1 MLEAQPWWK
10 RNRLMVPLCLGFYA
24 VVFIA
29 SAHYSTGTYG
39 GGDSWMHYL
48 FARYAFKH
56 PDNFLDQWGKPVF
69 TILASP
75 WAQLGFGGVK
85 LFNIL
90 CALSTGYLSFL
101 ISRQHYSKYPWLSIV
116 FVFSVPIYFVCVFSG
131 LTEILFALFLIAG
144 IYLYQ
149 NFRERWACLIISFL
163 PFIRSEGFLIIP
175 VFALITLYYR
185 QYKATALLSFGT
197 LIFSIIG
204 YIFYHTWAWVFSTN
218 PYLMA
223 TNVYGK
229 GSILEFVRANENIVG
244 APQVFLLLL
253 AALLFLFSYYQQ
265 LKTKTFGSDRMLNI
279 RVVLIFGSFAV
290 YFIAHSIFWRLGI
303 FGSLGLIR
311 VMAGIGP
318 CIGLTAFA
326 AFQALI
332 NIPILQRTVMRIVA
346 VFFLLAVFIIPYK
359 QNRHD
364 IPYEL
369 SDLEQAQFKSCQ
381 WIKEQGLQNKFIY
394 FFDPFVAHLLD
405 IDKFDN
411 NRSSSILYVNNSISF
426 RKDAIVVWDSQF
438 CPVEGQLPERW
449 LDENKN
455 FELLHE
461 ERNDRNINS
470 RGDTLRIR
478 IYRTLDD
485 IELKNM
491 K

>member
-1 MLEAQPWWK
+1 MQQKHPWWQ
-10 RNRLMVPLCLGFYA
+10 RNNIMVPLCLGFYA
-24 VVFIA
+24 IVFIG
-29 SAHYSTGTYG
+29 SAYFSTGTYG

-85 LFNIL
+85 LFNII
-90 CALSTGYLSFL
+90 CALITGYLSFL
-101 ISRQHYSKYPWLSIV
+101 IARQHFKRYAWLSIV

-131 LTEILFALFLIAG
+131 LTEILFALFLVAG

-149 NFRERWACLIISFL
+149 NFRENWACVIISFL

-175 VFALITLYYR
+175 VFAFLTLYYR
-185 QYKATALLSFGT
+185 QYRATAYLATGT
-197 LIFSIIG
+197 LVFSVVGFIIYG
-204 YIFYHTWAWVFSTN
+204 NWLWVFSTN

-229 GSILEFVRANENIVG
+229 GALLEFVRANENIAG
-244 APQVFLLLL
+244 APQVFLILL
-253 AALLFLFSYYQQ
+253 AVLLFLYAYYYQWQ
-265 LKTKTFGSDRMLNI
+265 SKTFGTDRMLNI

-290 YFIAHSIFWRLGI
+290 YFVAHSIFWKLGI
-303 FGSLGLIR
+303 FGSLGLSR

-332 NIPILQRTVMRIVA
+332 NITRFQVFVMRIITVLFLVA
-346 VFFLLAVFIIPYK
+346 LFLIPIK
-359 QNRHD
+359 QYHV
-364 IPYEL
+364 PYQL
-369 SDLEQAQFKSCQ
+369 SDLEVVQVKSCD
-381 WIKEQGLQNKFIY
+381 WIKQNKLENNFVY
-394 FFDPFVAHLLD
+394 FFDPFVAHLLGL
-405 IDKFDN
+405 DKFDSN
-411 NRSSSILYVNNSISF
+411 KTSSILYINNSITF
-426 RKDAIVVWDSQF
+426 RKNSIIIWDSQF
-438 CPVEGQLPERW
+438 CPVEGQLPKRW

-461 ERNDRNINS
+461 ERNDRNING
-470 RGDTLRIR
+470 RGDTLQIR

-485 IELKNM
+485 VELKNM